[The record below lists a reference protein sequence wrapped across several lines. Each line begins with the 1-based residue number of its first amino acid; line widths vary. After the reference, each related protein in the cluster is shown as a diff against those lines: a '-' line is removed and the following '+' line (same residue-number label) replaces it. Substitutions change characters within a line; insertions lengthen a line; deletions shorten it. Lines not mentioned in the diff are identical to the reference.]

1 MSSPVE
7 YTVVELTP
15 EEIEQEK
22 VVHGGLAQ
30 SVRELADASLRTTVD
45 QEVVTEVRA
54 EIDRLTARL
63 REQQLPGHFGVSLSK
78 TGTVRNHGNAVVGL
92 RNPIAPPLVVE
103 RSSEGRAWASFHL
116 GAVYEGPPGLVH
128 GGVSALV
135 LDQILGEA
143 AAAGGSPG
151 MTGTLTL
158 RYQQAT
164 PLGDCSAEAWI
175 ERVEGVK
182 TFVHAALRRADGET
196 TVTAE
201 GVFILPRWARAML
214 EGDDSTKPPRFE

>member
-1 MSSPVE
+1 MPSPIE
-7 YTVVELTP
+7 YTVAELS
-15 EEIEQEK
+15 EAEIEQER

-45 QEVVTEVRA
+45 PQVVTEVQA
-54 EIDRLTARL
+54 EIDRLTATL

-78 TGTVRNHGNAVVGL
+78 TGTIRNHGNAVVGL

-103 RSSEGRAWASFHL
+103 RSPEGRAWASFHL

-128 GGVSALV
+128 GGVAALV

-143 AAAGGSPG
+143 ASAGGSPG
-151 MTGTLTL
+151 MTGTLKL
-158 RYQQAT
+158 RYEQAT

-175 ERVEGVK
+175 DRVEGVK
-182 TFVHAALRRADGET
+182 TYVLAELRRADGET

-201 GVFILPRWARAML
+201 GLFILPRWAREL
-214 EGDDSTKPPRFE
+214 LDSDQSRKPPRFE